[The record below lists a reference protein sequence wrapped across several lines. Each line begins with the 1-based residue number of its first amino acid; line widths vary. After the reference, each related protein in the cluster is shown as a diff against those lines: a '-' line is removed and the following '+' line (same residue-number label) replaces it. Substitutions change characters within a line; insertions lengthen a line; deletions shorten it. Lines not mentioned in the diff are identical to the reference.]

1 MTHQREISRTA
12 AAMLV
17 TARAVGECVRS
28 ASWFLGLK
36 LLVRDM
42 CWIELV
48 EIDDLDEAIN
58 REIDHRV

>member
-1 MTHQREISRTA
+1 
-12 AAMLV
+12 LN
-17 TARAVGECVRS
+17 
-28 ASWFLGLK
+28 WFLGLK

-58 REIDHRV
+58 REIDHRL